1 MRNNG
6 RMPGPVLLYGAGH
19 SFLQLFWLLT
29 PGPPLSA
36 RKRPPCTAQGRSAP
50 ASRPQQHGRCERS
63 RLRRIQKSSHILNAR
78 KMRMIT
84 QLKIQRRRTGGKADA
99 YQRQRRMQRARPG
112 RRADHR
118 RHGQHPGQ
126 KAQSQAGKVHPARAD
141 PCKKI
146 PLVCSFPA
154 PQERLPPSPLLKG
167 HCFFQKLEALSNIS

>member
-1 MRNNG
+1 
-6 RMPGPVLLYGAGH
+6 MPGPVLLYGAGH
-19 SFLQLFWLLT
+19 SFFTVILGCLRPVRRFPRANGRRAQ
-29 PGPPLSA
+29 
-36 RKRPPCTAQGRSAP
+36 RKGVQRQRHA
-50 ASRPQQHGRCERS
+50 QQHGRCERS

-126 KAQSQAGKVHPARAD
+126 KAQSQAGKASSSPRRSLQ
-141 PCKKI
+141 KSSI
-146 PLVCSFPA
+146 VCSFPA
-154 PQERLPPSPLLKG
+154 PQERLHRHRS
-167 HCFFQKLEALSNIS
+167 SMV